1 MNLITNKFEFLWQ
14 KQIFPSS
21 WNDLPYWEWEEYIK
35 LMNKRID
42 EENKKRKEE
51 EETQNKN
58 MSKYNFNPSQYK
70 FNPSQ
75 YKPPKF

>member
-14 KQIFPSS
+14 KYIHPTQWDPV
-21 WNDLPYWEWEEYIK
+21 PYWEFEEYIK
-35 LMNKRID
+35 LMNKRIED
-42 EENKKRKEE
+42 ENKKKKEE
-51 EETQNKN
+51 DDEQKKS

-75 YKPPKF
+75 YKPKI